1 MAKYELSLVKSYV
14 QEWTAEDAI
23 REIIQNAIDESN
35 RVEDNAMSVE
45 YDPEV
50 KTLII
55 SNKKSVLTHD
65 TLLLGNTSKATDD
78 NMIGKFGEGYKLG
91 ILVLTREN
99 HPVVIQNYGLKETW
113 KARFVNSRRWKDEVL
128 TIFTDKSQIWNKPPH
143 NNLSFVINNVDQDMY
158 NEVVKKTLFLK
169 DIYTGEY
176 VEDNYAKTSYGNI
189 LFEESEKGRVYVNGL
204 FVTTLEDLKYGY
216 DIKTKYIEI
225 GRDRNLID
233 SYKITKYTT
242 LMWMYIQ
249 DDFKDEIFELAYS
262 EALDFSYDTEY
273 VSIPETGYENISH
286 VYAESKADWLSV
298 INDVSSF
305 SQKYYQDLKDK
316 YGDDVLFYNNS
327 DELAKTISE
336 NTEYL
341 SYKYLDEIKKL
352 PEYIEKLDEA
362 KELSLA
368 IIEEKSLEECIVDLE
383 EWCSDNC
390 NSDDEEGYKLQLII
404 SSLKNIADKDK
415 LDMYIKW
422 GD

>member
-45 YDPEV
+45 YDPEE

-113 KARFVNSRRWKDEVL
+113 TARFVNSRRWKDEVL

-143 NNLSFVINNVDQDMY
+143 NNLSFVINNIDQDMY

-176 VEDNYAKTSYGNI
+176 VEDNYTKTSYGNI

-242 LMWMYIQ
+242 LMWMEIQ
-249 DDFKDEIFELAYS
+249 DDFEDEIFELAYS

-273 VSIPETGYENISH
+273 TSIPETGYENISS

-298 INDVSSF
+298 RNDVSSF

-316 YGDDVLFYNNS
+316 YGEDVLFYNNT

-336 NTEYL
+336 NAEYL
-341 SYKYLDEIKKL
+341 SYKYLDGIKKL

-362 KELSLA
+362 KELSL
-368 IIEEKSLEECIVDLE
+368 KVLENKTLKECIVDLE
-383 EWCSDNC
+383 IWYSDNC

-415 LDMYIKW
+415 II
-422 GD
+422 

>member
-45 YDPEV
+45 YDPEE

-143 NNLSFVINNVDQDMY
+143 NNLSFVISNVDQMMY
-158 NEVVKKTLFLK
+158 DEVVKKTLFLK
-169 DIYTGEY
+169 DIYRGEY

-204 FVTTLEDLKYGY
+204 FVTILEDLKYGY
-216 DIKTKYIEI
+216 DIKARYIEI

-298 INDVSSF
+298 RNDVSSF

-316 YGDDVLFYNNS
+316 YGEDVLFYNNT

-336 NTEYL
+336 NAEYL
-341 SYKYLDEIKKL
+341 SYKYLDGIKKL

-362 KELSLA
+362 KELSLTV
-368 IIEEKSLEECIVDLE
+368 LENKTLKEYIVDLE
-383 EWCSDNC
+383 EWYSDNC
-390 NSDDEEGYKLQLII
+390 NQDEEGYKLQLII
-404 SSLKNIADKDK
+404 NGLQNIA
-415 LDMYIKW
+415 IEIS
-422 GD
+422 

>member
-45 YDPEV
+45 YDQEE

-143 NNLSFVINNVDQDMY
+143 NNLSFVINNVDQMMY
-158 NEVVKKTLFLK
+158 DEVVKKTLFLK

-216 DIKTKYIEI
+216 DIKAKYIEI

-242 LMWMYIQ
+242 LMWMEIQ

-273 VSIPETGYENISH
+273 TSIPETGYENISH

-298 INDVSSF
+298 RNDVSSF
-305 SQKYYQDLKDK
+305 SKKYYQDLKDK
-316 YGDDVLFYNNS
+316 YGEDVLFYNNT

-336 NTEYL
+336 NAEYL
-341 SYKYLDEIKKL
+341 SYKYLDGIKKL

-362 KELSLA
+362 KELSLTV
-368 IIEEKSLEECIVDLE
+368 LENKTFKEYIVYLE
-383 EWCSDNC
+383 EWYSNNC
-390 NSDDEEGYKLQLII
+390 NPDDEEGYKLQLII
-404 SSLKNIADKDK
+404 NGLQNIA
-415 LDMYIKW
+415 IEIS
-422 GD
+422 

>member
-45 YDPEV
+45 YDPEE

-143 NNLSFVINNVDQDMY
+143 NNLSFVINNVDQMMY
-158 NEVVKKTLFLK
+158 DEVVKKTLFLK
-169 DIYTGEY
+169 GIYRGEY

-273 VSIPETGYENISH
+273 VSIPETGYENISS
-286 VYAESKADWLSV
+286 VYVESKADWLSV
-298 INDVSSF
+298 KNDVSSF

-316 YGDDVLFYNNS
+316 YGEDVLFYNNT

-336 NTEYL
+336 NAEYL
-341 SYKYLDEIKKL
+341 SYKYLDGIKKL

-362 KELSLA
+362 KELSLTV
-368 IIEEKSLEECIVDLE
+368 LENKTLKEYIVDLE
-383 EWCSDNC
+383 GWYSDNC
-390 NSDDEEGYKLQLII
+390 NPDEEGYKLQLII
-404 SSLKNIADKDK
+404 SGLKNIA
-415 LDMYIKW
+415 IEIS
-422 GD
+422 

>member
-14 QEWTAEDAI
+14 REWTAEDAI

-35 RVEDNAMSVE
+35 RVEDNAMGVE
-45 YDPEV
+45 YDQEA
-50 KTLII
+50 KTLTI

-143 NNLSFVINNVDQDMY
+143 NNLSFVISNVDQSMY
-158 NEVVKKTLFLK
+158 DKVVEKTLFLK
-169 DIYTGEY
+169 DIYTGVY
-176 VEDNYAKTSYGNI
+176 VEDNYKKTSYGNI

-204 FVTTLEDLKYGY
+204 FVITLEDLKYGY
-216 DIKTKYIEI
+216 DIKARYIEI

-242 LMWMYIQ
+242 LMWMEIQ
-249 DDFKDEIFELAYS
+249 DDFEDEIFELAYS
-262 EALDFSYDTEY
+262 EALDFSYDVSY
-273 VSIPETGYENISH
+273 VSIPESNSENISS
-286 VYAESKADWLSV
+286 VYAESTADWLSV
-298 INDVSSF
+298 KNDVSSF
-305 SQKYYQDLKDK
+305 VKKYYQDLKDK

-415 LDMYIKW
+415 Y
-422 GD
+422 

>member
-14 QEWTAEDAI
+14 QEWTAEDAV

-45 YDPEV
+45 YDPEE

-143 NNLSFVINNVDQDMY
+143 NNLSFVINNIDQDMY

-242 LMWMYIQ
+242 LMWMEIQ
-249 DDFKDEIFELAYS
+249 DDFEDEIFELAYS

-273 VSIPETGYENISH
+273 TSIPETSYENVSS
-286 VYAESKADWLSV
+286 VYAESKANWLSV
-298 INDVSSF
+298 RNDVSSF
-305 SQKYYQDLKDK
+305 SKKYYKDLKDK
-316 YGDDVLFYNNS
+316 YGEDVLFYNNT

-336 NTEYL
+336 NVEYL
-341 SYKYLDEIKKL
+341 SYKYLDGIKKL
-352 PEYIEKLDEA
+352 PEYIEKLDKA
-362 KELSLA
+362 RDLSLTV
-368 IIEEKSLEECIVDLE
+368 LENKTLKEYIVDLE
-383 EWCSDNC
+383 GLYSDNC
-390 NSDDEEGYKLQLII
+390 NQDEEGYKLQLII
-404 SSLKNIADKDK
+404 SGLKNIADKDK
-415 LDMYIKW
+415 Y
-422 GD
+422 

>member
-45 YDPEV
+45 YDPGE

-113 KARFVNSRRWKDEVL
+113 MARFVNSRRWKDEVL
-128 TIFTDKSQIWNKPPH
+128 TIFTEKSQIWSKPTH
-143 NNLSFVINNVDQDMY
+143 NNLSFVISNVDQGMY
-158 NEVVKKTLFLK
+158 DEVVKNTLFLK

-176 VEDNYAKTSYGNI
+176 VEDNYKKTSYGNI

-204 FVTTLEDLKYGY
+204 FVITLEDLKYGY
-216 DIKTKYIEI
+216 DIKARYIEI

-242 LMWMYIQ
+242 LMLMEIQ

-262 EALDFSYDTEY
+262 EALDFSYDVSY
-273 VSIPETGYENISH
+273 VSIPESNSENISS
-286 VYAESKADWLSV
+286 VYAESTADWLSV
-298 INDVSSF
+298 KNDVSSF
-305 SQKYYQDLKDK
+305 VKKYYQDLKDK

-383 EWCSDNC
+383 EWYSDNC

-404 SSLKNIADKDK
+404 SGLKNIADKDK
-415 LDMYIKW
+415 Y
-422 GD
+422 